1 MAGTDSQIDNKKR
14 ARRRLVGAVAL
25 ALLAATVFPMV
36 MDHEPRSVG
45 QDIDIRIPG
54 QSSGTLSTLS
64 VAANEPTSSDV
75 ARNELIGK
83 DGSPEATTPPVVATS
98 DAAAP
103 NKTAEVAS
111 VGAAALA
118 AKSLAKSDV
127 AADQAP
133 SAKPEVKAADEK
145 AAKEIAAKEIAAKE
159 KATATKL
166 AADKA
171 AADKAA
177 TAKLAAEILAAEK
190 AAAKKAEK
198 KPAEKITV
206 KTDAKTTSD
215 KVIDKSATK
224 PTEKAADKS
233 EAKPADTHKG
243 GKWVVQLGV
252 FSDAENVSRV
262 RTRVQAHGFSS
273 YTEKLKGATGKVQ
286 TRVRAGPF
294 ATKEAAE
301 KARDTL
307 KRNGLAGIVAEQS

>member
-25 ALLAATVFPMV
+25 ALLAATVLPMV

-75 ARNELIGK
+75 ARNELISK

-103 NKTAEVAS
+103 NKTAEVAT

-145 AAKEIAAKEIAAKE
+145 AAKEIAAKE

>member
-25 ALLAATVFPMV
+25 ALLAATVLPMV

-54 QSSGTLSTLS
+54 QSSGTISTLS
-64 VAANEPTSSDV
+64 VAANEPTSSDA
-75 ARNELIGK
+75 ARNESIGK
-83 DGSPEATTPPVVATS
+83 DGSPEATTPPAVATL

-103 NKTAEVAS
+103 NKTADVAT

-127 AADQAP
+127 VADQAP
-133 SAKPEVKAADEK
+133 SAKPEVKAAAE
-145 AAKEIAAKEIAAKE
+145 
-159 KATATKL
+159 
-166 AADKA
+166 KA

-177 TAKLAAEILAAEK
+177 AEKAAAAKHAAEKAAAAKLAAEKLAAEK

-198 KPAEKITV
+198 KPAEKTTV
-206 KTDAKTTSD
+206 KTDAKTTAD
-215 KVIDKSATK
+215 KVVDKSTTK
-224 PTEKAADKS
+224 ATEKVADKT

-252 FSDAENVSRV
+252 FSDAENVSKV

-307 KRNGLAGIVAEQS
+307 KHNGLSGIVAEQS